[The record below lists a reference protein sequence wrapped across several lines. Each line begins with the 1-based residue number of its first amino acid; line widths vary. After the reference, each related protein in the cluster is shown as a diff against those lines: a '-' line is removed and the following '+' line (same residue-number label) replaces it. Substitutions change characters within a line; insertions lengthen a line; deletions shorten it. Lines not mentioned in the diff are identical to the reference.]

1 MALAA
6 NSMEG
11 KAERFLE
18 RIENVL
24 KEGET
29 AKAVYMNE
37 CKDRREGL
45 KDIYTEAKDAGVP
58 IKALKG
64 VVKMR
69 SLERKID
76 AISDGFDIDE
86 AAAYKTL
93 CDALGPLGEAAA
105 AAAGHPPKAEGRAD
119 EANLVQIGQGN

>member
-11 KAERFLE
+11 KAEPFLK
-18 RIENVL
+18 RIEVCLAEAESAKGTYMAECKERAADL
-24 KEGET
+24 KE
-29 AKAVYMNE
+29 
-37 CKDRREGL
+37 
-45 KDIYTEAKDAGVP
+45 IYTEAKDAGIP

-64 VVKMR
+64 VVKLR

-86 AAAYKTL
+86 AAAYETL